1 MGVRNGTDKDAEA
14 LFKCFRSLGFDVA
27 VYNDCSCA
35 KMQDLLKKGTLLP
48 LLLQSSSCAPVEPGP
63 TWSEKL
69 PSHDGGGG
77 GSQHG
82 RPFLPPGDRIP
93 VSTTPVSL
101 GKLRFPPQRRKAA
114 CPTAIGSV
122 ATEQSQF
129 QKAKKVANLYL
140 SVQNRVEV

>member
-48 LLLQSSSCAPVEPGP
+48 LLLQSSSCALVEPGP

-69 PSHDGGGG
+69 PSHDGGRDLSMGG
-77 GSQHG
+77 LS
-82 RPFLPPGDRIP
+82 FLQ
-93 VSTTPVSL
+93 V
-101 GKLRFPPQRRKAA
+101 
-114 CPTAIGSV
+114 TA
-122 ATEQSQF
+122 
-129 QKAKKVANLYL
+129 YL
-140 SVQNRVEV
+140 SPRHLSLLVNLDFPLKGGKQLASQQ